1 MVKKM
6 TKHHYPH
13 PLPSAHSK
21 ASARRKGKR
30 FFRIQPHRNFGILC
44 GAARSRVPPWS
55 QIDTTCKFGP
65 DKQSAELDSK
75 GDLVQVAEAEV
86 QAVLDVLRKVITEQ
100 APEAERMAWA
110 KQEPEQNYSWQ
121 PVDYSN

>member
-30 FFRIQPHRNFGILC
+30 FFHIQTRRNFGILY
-44 GAARSRVPPWS
+44 GAAQSRVPLLS
-55 QIDTTCKFGP
+55 QIGTTCKIGP
-65 DKQSAELDSK
+65 DKQNEDLDSK
-75 GDLVQVAEAEV
+75 DDLVQVAEAEV
-86 QAVLDVLRKVITEQ
+86 QAVLDVLRKVMKEQ
-100 APEAERMAWA
+100 ALETERMAWA
-110 KQEPEQNYSWQ
+110 KQELEQSYSWQ
-121 PVDYSN
+121 LVD